1 MMTEP
6 ILDVKNLNV
15 RFIRKDGSFFSAVYN
30 SSFYVNEGEVLAI
43 VGESGS
49 GKSVTALSLMG
60 LLDAKK
66 VLYKRNSM
74 NYSFKS
80 KVKLHVNSSVLLLLF
95 TVAALICANLDMF
108 GCENLNAIKD
118 LYLSLWEL
126 PVSLSLGEF
135 NLFSHGGHPLTLGQV
150 VNDFLMAIFFLSVGL
165 EIKREIKVGELS
177 SRDKALLPII
187 GACGGMIVPVL
198 VFYLFCPAD
207 AAMQRGLA
215 IPMAT
220 DIAFSLGVLASFKTR
235 VPLGL
240 KIFLAALA
248 VADDLGGIIVIALF
262 YTSHIDMMFIALSAV
277 CIAVMVLGN
286 ILKCRSKAFYVT
298 IGLVLWY
305 TMLNSGIHATIA
317 GVVTAFCI
325 PATLRKGTGHYLE
338 RIRENVNKFPVIDV
352 DSQHNTIV
360 LTHEDIHTL
369 KSIES
374 AADKMISPLQDLED
388 NLHFLI
394 NFIVIPLFAFANA
407 GIDLSQMDLG
417 GIFSGV
423 GLAVM
428 VGLVLGKFLG
438 VFSFSWLAVRMKF
451 VSLPAGTDWKSF
463 ASVCVVCGIGF
474 TVSMFIAD
482 LSYAGLGDAGTALL
496 GQAKL
501 GVLIGSALS
510 ALLGCLL
517 LHRTLPKGEV
527 E

>member
-1 MMTEP
+1 MPQTQ
-6 ILDVKNLNV
+6 
-15 RFIRKDGSFFSAVYN
+15 
-30 SSFYVNEGEVLAI
+30 
-43 VGESGS
+43 
-49 GKSVTALSLMG
+49 SV
-60 LLDAKK
+60 
-66 VLYKRNSM
+66 
-74 NYSFKS
+74 NYSFLS
-80 KVKLHVNSSVLLLLF
+80 KLKAHVSSSAVLIFF
-95 TVAALICANLDMF
+95 TVAALVCANVP
-108 GCENLNAIKD
+108 AVKD
-118 LYLSLWEL
+118 WYFSLWQNE
-126 PVSLSLGEF
+126 VSFSVGNFNFFSHNGHAMSLGA
-135 NLFSHGGHPLTLGQV
+135 V
-150 VNDFLMAIFFLSVGL
+150 INDFLMAIFFLSVGL

-198 VFYLFCPAD
+198 VFSIFCPAD

-262 YTSHIDMMFIALSAV
+262 YTSHIDMMFIALSAL

-286 ILKCRSKAFYVT
+286 IFKCRSKAFYVT

-325 PATLRKGTGHYLE
+325 PATLKNGTGHYLE

-352 DSQHNTIV
+352 DEQHNTIV
-360 LTHEDIHTL
+360 LTHDDIHTL

-394 NFIVIPLFAFANA
+394 NYIVIPLFAFANA
-407 GIDLSQMDLG
+407 GICLAGMSIG

-428 VGLVLGKFLG
+428 LGLVLGKFVG
-438 VFSFSWLAVRMKF
+438 VFSFSWVAVRLGF
-451 VSLPAGTDWKSF
+451 VKLPANTTWKAF

-482 LSYAGLGDAGTALL
+482 LSYAGLGADGAMLL
-496 GQAKL
+496 DQAKL
-501 GVLIGSALS
+501 GVLVGSVLS
-510 ALLGCLL
+510 AILGSVLLNYM
-517 LHRTLPKGEV
+517 LPKSK
-527 E
+527 